1 MKLPAPSY
9 TVVFRGKKR
18 RSRKMS
24 RKQKRGKKESWEVQ
38 KELANEMKGNEERE
52 NDGEVRW
59 L

>member
-1 MKLPAPSY
+1 
-9 TVVFRGKKR
+9 
-18 RSRKMS
+18 MS